1 MSRLLVRNFS
11 MSLDGYAAGPHQD
24 LDHPLGVGAPSSTN
38 GSSPP
43 AAAVR

>member
-1 MSRLLVRNFS
+1 MSRLLVRNYS
-11 MSLDGYAAGPHQD
+11 ISLDGYAAGPHQD
-24 LDHPLGVGAPSSTN
+24 STILSGLGVPSSTS